1 MKLIL
6 EPIWSWPLVVLTIL
20 GLLAMVLATYPGRV
34 RHLPVFPRR
43 LLLGLRL
50 AAVVVLALAMVR
62 PAIQL
67 SETDTKSSV
76 LVVLTD
82 ASRSMNT
89 QDGPG
94 GVPRRQAL
102 LKTLAE
108 CDKQLAALTDEIEI
122 RFFDFAE
129 QLTAVEKPEV
139 DADGKQTAIGA
150 ALERLLKETQSK
162 RIIGVVLM
170 SDGAQRAV
178 SPYDVD
184 PRAMARR
191 LGELQVPVYTIPY
204 GGSGLTGSTLDL
216 SVEDLLVSPV
226 VFEKKAVPVS
236 AKVRVLGAAGRKLT
250 VRLRVEDRAHKRPGE
265 AGEMKV
271 PPAAKY
277 ATPVV
282 QITTNEN
289 VDVIPV
295 ELSYVPQLPG
305 EFKIS
310 LEVVA
315 VDGELKKTNNSQQ
328 TIITVR
334 KGGINV
340 AYFDKVRPEQTFIR
354 KVNRSDKI
362 QLDFGLVREGRFKHL
377 TDIDPTMF
385 EPGKYDAYII
395 GDVPADAFG
404 PILLRELAAR
414 VDEGAGLL
422 MTGGY
427 RSFGPGGYASTP
439 LDDLL
444 PVEMSPAETES
455 GQQVSED
462 LHYFKPLKMLPTAL
476 GLQRF
481 VMRLDTQ
488 SQNLQRWESL
498 PPLEGANKLRSNVAL
513 VEVLAETSGGIPLL
527 FAHEVGQA
535 RVMALAVDTTYL
547 WYLAGQR
554 DAHQRFWRQVILWL
568 AHKEADG
575 DQPIWV
581 RVDRRNLAPK
591 QRVGLRFGAR
601 TEEGQP
607 IPDADFTVEVISPTG
622 ETQQLVPHKSGKDN
636 SAEFADSQTPGDYWV
651 RVRASR
657 EGNSL
662 GFDAWTRFIVDARDL
677 EMDNPAADLAL
688 LEEISALTG
697 GTSMPPE
704 QLVSY
709 LNRMLEEG
717 IPNTEVTK
725 LSRITLWDNWPF
737 LLVFV
742 TLMSVEWFVRKRRGL
757 V

>member
-1 MKLIL
+1 
-6 EPIWSWPLVVLTIL
+6 
-20 GLLAMVLATYPGRV
+20 MVLATYPRRV
-34 RHLPVFPRR
+34 RHLPVFYRR

-50 AAVVVLALAMVR
+50 AAVVVLALAMLR

-67 SETDTKSSV
+67 SETDKKSAV
-76 LVVLTD
+76 LIVLTD

-89 QDGPG
+89 KDGPG
-94 GVPRRQAL
+94 AVTRRQAL

-108 CDKQLAALTDEIEI
+108 CDGQLAALGDEIEV
-122 RFFDFAE
+122 RYFDFAE
-129 QLTAVEKPEV
+129 QLSAVEKPSE

-150 ALERLLKETQSK
+150 AMESLLKETQAK
-162 RIIGVVLM
+162 RIIAVYLL

-178 SPYDVD
+178 APYDVD
-184 PRAMARR
+184 PRAIARR
-191 LGELQVPVYTIPY
+191 LGELQVPVNTIPH

-216 SVEDLLVSPV
+216 AVEDLQVSPV
-226 VFEKKAVPVS
+226 VFEKKTVPVS

-250 VRLRVEDRAHKRPGE
+250 VRLLVEDRTGKGPRE

-271 PPAAKY
+271 PPAAKNTVP
-277 ATPVV
+277 AK
-282 QITTNEN
+282 QIETSGST
-289 VDVIPV
+289 DVIPV
-295 ELSYVPQLPG
+295 ELSYVPQTAG
-305 EFKIS
+305 EFKIA

-315 VDGELKKTNNSQQ
+315 VDGELKKSNNSQQ
-328 TIITVR
+328 TIISVR

-340 AYFDKVRPEQTFIR
+340 AYFDKVRPEQTFLR

-362 QLDFGLVREGRFKHL
+362 QLDFQLVREGKFKHL
-377 TDIDPTMF
+377 TEIDPEMF
-385 EPGKYDAYII
+385 KPGKYDAYII
-395 GDVPADAFG
+395 GDVSADVFG
-404 PILLRELAAR
+404 PTLLRQLAAR

-427 RSFGPGGYASTP
+427 RSFGPGGYAGTP

-444 PVEMSPAETES
+444 PVEMSPAEIDSVDDVS
-455 GQQVSED
+455 GD
-462 LHYFKPLKMLPTAL
+462 LHHLKPLKMLPTAL

-481 VMRLDTQ
+481 VMRLDTP
-488 SQNLQRWESL
+488 SKNLERWESL
-498 PPLEGANKLRSNVAL
+498 PPLEGANKLRKKVGL
-513 VEVLAETSGGIPLL
+513 VEVLAETSDGIPLL
-527 FAHEVGQA
+527 FTHEVGQA
-535 RVMALAVDTTYL
+535 RVMALAVDTTFA

-568 AHKEADG
+568 AHKEMDS

-581 RVDRRNLAPK
+581 RVEPRNFAPK
-591 QRVGLRFGAR
+591 QRVALRFGAR

-607 IPDADFTVEVISPTG
+607 ITDADFTVEVTNPAG
-622 ETQQLVPHKSGKDN
+622 EKQQLTPSQSGKDN
-636 SAEFADSQTPGDYWV
+636 SAEFVDSQTPGDYWV
-651 RVRASR
+651 RVAASK
-657 EGNSL
+657 GGKSL
-662 GFDAWTRFIVDARDL
+662 GFDASTRFIVDARDL

-688 LEEISALTG
+688 LEEISVLTG

-704 QLVSY
+704 QLPSH
-709 LNRMLEEG
+709 LDNLLEEG
-717 IPNTEVTK
+717 MLNTEVTK

-742 TLMSVEWFVRKRRGL
+742 AIMSVEWYIRKRRGL